1 MPWCRFI
8 TVNAVRT
15 PSGCSRRSQPSGPRW
30 QESRRTPAAALAHL
44 VLPPGPIATGA
55 FGRRPLGGVT
65 SGAATG
71 MLAHVTGK
79 YHPAELDAF
88 LATVPF
94 FAALDE
100 TARRQLATQF
110 EPVHVAAGEVIIA
123 QGEMGDGLFLV
134 VSGRLRVSVAAGG
147 TERFLHDLGR
157 GSTVGEIAL
166 LSDRPRSA
174 TVRTVRDSELLLLRA
189 PAFRSLAERSPAVLA
204 AMARLLIDRLLAVDR
219 PQEAPP
225 ARHAIAVA
233 SAGKRASA
241 VTMVAE
247 RLAAQLSRAGSA
259 FYMDA
264 DVVARHLGPGA
275 AQREPEDPGWAELI
289 GWLHIVERRNHYVV
303 YQADADDT
311 AWTRLCLSQSDVVLL
326 AAAASDDPSP
336 GPVEA
341 RALAT
346 DSLRCE
352 LVLVESAKPSATA
365 KWLKHR
371 PVAAFHHIC
380 GERLQDVAR
389 LARLVTGTGC
399 GLVLGGG
406 GPRGFAHLGVLR
418 ALEEAGVPIDA
429 VGGTSIGAL
438 MGALYALGMDHA
450 ERVERAVTAFTR
462 SGRLVSP
469 TLPLIAL
476 SSGRRVDRLLAEHLG
491 SVNIEDL
498 PLGFF
503 CVSASLTRAEEI
515 IHGRGPLWPAVRGS
529 LSLPGFLP
537 PVYAAGD
544 LLVDGAALNDLPVD
558 VMRDRLGSG
567 CVVAV
572 DLSPD
577 VEPLNTVPFEHGL
590 SGWQV
595 LKAHL
600 NPFGTPRPVPNVV
613 DILTR
618 STGLSQIRQR
628 RAAICWRHGSGTE
641 HAEAGF
647 GRGG

>member
-1 MPWCRFI
+1 
-8 TVNAVRT
+8 
-15 PSGCSRRSQPSGPRW
+15 
-30 QESRRTPAAALAHL
+30 
-44 VLPPGPIATGA
+44 
-55 FGRRPLGGVT
+55 VT

-71 MLAHVTGK
+71 KLAHVTGK
-79 YHPAELDAF
+79 RHLAELDAF
-88 LATVPF
+88 LASVPF
-94 FAALDE
+94 FSALDE

-123 QGEMGDGLFLV
+123 QGEMGNGLFLV
-134 VSGRLRVSVAAGG
+134 VSGRLRVSVTARGA
-147 TERFLHDLGR
+147 ERVLHDLGR

-174 TVRTVRDSELLLLRA
+174 TVRAVRDSDLLLLRA

-233 SAGKRASA
+233 AAGKSADA
-241 VTMVAE
+241 VTIVAE
-247 RLAAQLSRAGSA
+247 RLAAQLSRAGPA
-259 FYMDA
+259 FYMDSG
-264 DVVARHLGPGA
+264 VVTRHLGPGA
-275 AQREPEDPGWAELI
+275 AQREPEDPGRAELI
-289 GWLHIVERRNHYVV
+289 GWLHAVERSNHYVV
-303 YQADADDT
+303 YRADAEDT

-341 RALAT
+341 RALAM

-352 LVLVESAKPSATA
+352 LVLVEPGKPSATA

-380 GERLQDVAR
+380 GGRPQDVAR

-429 VGGTSIGAL
+429 VGGTSIGAI

-469 TLPLIAL
+469 TLPLVAL
-476 SSGRRVDRLLAEHLG
+476 SSGRRVDRLLAAHLG
-491 SVNIEDL
+491 SVNIEDM

-503 CVSASLTRAEEI
+503 CVSASLTRAEEV
-515 IHGRGPLWPAVRGS
+515 IHERGPLWSAARAS
-529 LSLPGFLP
+529 MSLPGIFP

-544 LLVDGAALNDLPVD
+544 LLVDGAALNNLPVD
-558 VMRDRLGSG
+558 VMRDRMGSG

-595 LKAHL
+595 LKTHL
-600 NPFGTPRPVPNVV
+600 NPFGMPRPVPNVV
-613 DILTR
+613 DILSR

-628 RAAICWRHGSGTE
+628 RAVLARDGIDFVLRPPVAALGALDFKDGI
-641 HAEAGF
+641 ALIEAGYRYAADALENSKLADRF
-647 GRGG
+647 VT

>member
-1 MPWCRFI
+1 
-8 TVNAVRT
+8 
-15 PSGCSRRSQPSGPRW
+15 
-30 QESRRTPAAALAHL
+30 
-44 VLPPGPIATGA
+44 
-55 FGRRPLGGVT
+55 
-65 SGAATG
+65 

-79 YHPAELDAF
+79 RHPAELDAF
-88 LATVPF
+88 LASVPF

-100 TARRQLATQF
+100 TARLQLATQF

-134 VSGRLRVSVAAGG
+134 VSGRLRVSVTARG
-147 TERFLHDLGR
+147 TERVLHDLGR

-174 TVRTVRDSELLLLRA
+174 TVRAVRDSDLLLLRA
-189 PAFRSLAERSPAVLA
+189 PAFTSLAERNPAVLA

-225 ARHAIAVA
+225 ARRAIAVA
-233 SAGKRASA
+233 AAGKSVGAA
-241 VTMVAE
+241 AMVAE
-247 RLAAQLSRAGSA
+247 RLAAQLSRAGPA
-259 FYMDA
+259 FYMDSG
-264 DVVARHLGPGA
+264 VVAGHLGRGA
-275 AQREPEDPGWAELI
+275 AQRKPGDPGWARLI
-289 GWLHIVERRNHYVV
+289 GWLHAVERSNHYVV
-303 YQADADDT
+303 YQTDADDT
-311 AWTRLCLSQSDVVLL
+311 AWTRLCLSQSDVALL
-326 AAAASDDPSP
+326 AAAANDDPSP

-352 LVLVESAKPSATA
+352 LVLVEPGKPSATA
-365 KWLKHR
+365 KWLMHR

-380 GERLQDVAR
+380 AGRPQDVAR
-389 LARLVTGTGC
+389 LARLITGTGC

-429 VGGTSIGAL
+429 VGGTSVGAI

-450 ERVERAVTAFTR
+450 ERVERAVAALTR

-469 TLPLIAL
+469 TLPLVAL
-476 SSGRRVDRLLAEHLG
+476 SSGRRVDRLLAQHLG
-491 SVNIEDL
+491 SANIEDL
-498 PLGFF
+498 PFGFF
-503 CVSASLTRAEEI
+503 CVSASLTRAEEV
-515 IHGRGPLWPAVRGS
+515 IHEHGPLWPAVRAS
-529 LSLPGFLP
+529 LSLPGIFP

-544 LLVDGAALNDLPVD
+544 LLVDGAALNNLPVD
-558 VMRDRLGSG
+558 VMRDRLGRG

-572 DLSPD
+572 DLSPEVD
-577 VEPLNTVPFEHGL
+577 PLNTVPFEHGL

-595 LKAHL
+595 LKTHL

-613 DILTR
+613 DILSR

-628 RAAICWRHGSGTE
+628 RVVLSRDGIDFLLHPPMAALGALDFE
-641 HAEAGF
+641 
-647 GRGG
+647 GGVALIEVGYRYAADALAKSKLADRFVT

>member
-1 MPWCRFI
+1 
-8 TVNAVRT
+8 
-15 PSGCSRRSQPSGPRW
+15 
-30 QESRRTPAAALAHL
+30 
-44 VLPPGPIATGA
+44 
-55 FGRRPLGGVT
+55 
-65 SGAATG
+65 
-71 MLAHVTGK
+71 MLAHVTSK
-79 YHPAELDAF
+79 RHPAELDAF
-88 LATVPF
+88 LASVPF
-94 FAALDE
+94 FSTLDE
-100 TARRQLATQF
+100 TARLQLATQF
-110 EPVHVAAGEVIIA
+110 EPLHVGAGEVIIA

-134 VSGRLRVSVAAGG
+134 LSGRLRVSVTTRG
-147 TERFLHDLGR
+147 TERVLHDLGR
-157 GSTVGEIAL
+157 GSIVGEVAL

-174 TVRTVRDSELLLLRA
+174 TVRAVRDSDLLLLRA
-189 PAFRSLAERSPAVLA
+189 PAFRSLAERSPGVLA

-225 ARHAIAVA
+225 VRRAIAVA
-233 SAGKRASA
+233 AAGRSADAA
-241 VTMVAE
+241 TMLAE
-247 RLAAQLSRAGSA
+247 RLAVQLSRSGSA
-259 FYMDA
+259 FYMDSG
-264 DVVARHLGPGA
+264 VVTRHLGSGA
-275 AQREPEDPGWAELI
+275 AQREPADPGWAELI
-289 GWLHIVERRNHYVV
+289 GWLNAVERGNHYVV
-303 YQADADDT
+303 YRTDADDT

-326 AAAASDDPSP
+326 AAAASDDPWP

-352 LVLVESAKPSATA
+352 LVLVEPGKPSATA
-365 KWLKHR
+365 TWLKHR

-380 GERLQDVAR
+380 GGRPQDVAR

-406 GPRGFAHLGVLR
+406 GPRGFAHLGVLQ

-429 VGGTSIGAL
+429 VGGTSVGAI

-450 ERVERAVTAFTR
+450 ERVERAVTAFTG

-469 TLPLIAL
+469 TLPLVAL
-476 SSGRRVDRLLAEHLG
+476 SSGRRVDRLLAEQFG

-498 PLGFF
+498 PLSFF
-503 CVSASLTRAEEI
+503 CVSASLTRAEEV
-515 IHGRGPLWPAVRGS
+515 IHERGRLWPAARAS
-529 LSLPGFLP
+529 LSLPGIFP

-544 LLVDGAALNDLPVD
+544 LLVDGAVLNDLPAD

-577 VEPLNTVPFEHGL
+577 VEPLNTVPFGNGL

-595 LKAHL
+595 LKPHL
-600 NPFGTPRPVPNVV
+600 NPLGTPRPVPNVV
-613 DILTR
+613 DILSR

-628 RAAICWRHGSGTE
+628 RAALARDSVDFLLHPPLAALGALDFKGGVALI
-641 HAEAGF
+641 EAGYRYAADTLANSKLADRF
-647 GRGG
+647 VT

>member
-1 MPWCRFI
+1 
-8 TVNAVRT
+8 
-15 PSGCSRRSQPSGPRW
+15 
-30 QESRRTPAAALAHL
+30 
-44 VLPPGPIATGA
+44 
-55 FGRRPLGGVT
+55 
-65 SGAATG
+65 

-79 YHPAELDAF
+79 RHPPELDAF
-88 LATVPF
+88 LASVPF

-100 TARRQLATQF
+100 TVRSQLARQF

-134 VSGRLRVSVAAGG
+134 VSGRLRVLVTARG
-147 TERFLHDLGR
+147 TERVLHDLGC
-157 GSTVGEIAL
+157 GATVGEIAL

-174 TVRTVRDSELLLLRA
+174 TVRAVRDSELLLLRA
-189 PAFRSLAERSPAVLA
+189 PAFRSLAERNPAVLA

-219 PQEAPP
+219 PQETPP

-233 SAGKRASA
+233 AAGKGADA
-241 VTMVAE
+241 ATMVAE
-247 RLAAQLSRAGSA
+247 RLAAQLARAGPA
-259 FYMDA
+259 LYMDSG
-264 DVVARHLGPGA
+264 VVARHLGPGA
-275 AQREPEDPGWAELI
+275 AQRKPGDPGWAELI
-289 GWLHIVERRNHYVV
+289 GWLHAVERSNRDVV
-303 YQADADDT
+303 YQTDAGDT
-311 AWTRLCLSQSDVVLL
+311 AWTRLCLGQSDVVLL
-326 AAAASDDPSP
+326 AAAANDDPSP
-336 GPVEA
+336 GPVEV

-352 LVLVESAKPSATA
+352 LVLVEPGKPSATA

-371 PVAAFHHIC
+371 PVAAFHHVC
-380 GERLQDVAR
+380 EGRPQDVAR

-429 VGGTSIGAL
+429 VGGTSIGAV

-469 TLPLIAL
+469 TLPLVAL
-476 SSGRRVDRLLAEHLG
+476 SSGRRVDRLLAEHFG
-491 SVNIEDL
+491 SVNLEDL

-503 CVSASLTRAEEI
+503 CVSASLTRAEEV
-515 IHGRGPLWPAVRGS
+515 IHERGPLWPAVRAS
-529 LSLPGFLP
+529 LSLPGILP

-544 LLVDGAALNDLPVD
+544 LLVDGAALNDLPTD
-558 VMRDRLGSG
+558 VMRERLGSG

-577 VEPLNTVPFEHGL
+577 VEPLNTAPFEDGL
-590 SGWQV
+590 PGWQV
-595 LKAHL
+595 LKTRL
-600 NPFGTPRPVPNVV
+600 NPLGTVRPATNVV
-613 DILTR
+613 DILSR

-628 RAAICWRHGSGTE
+628 RAALAGDGIDLLLHPPIAALGALDFNGGV
-641 HAEAGF
+641 ALIEAGYRYAADALAKSKLADRF
-647 GRGG
+647 VT

>member
-1 MPWCRFI
+1 
-8 TVNAVRT
+8 
-15 PSGCSRRSQPSGPRW
+15 
-30 QESRRTPAAALAHL
+30 
-44 VLPPGPIATGA
+44 
-55 FGRRPLGGVT
+55 
-65 SGAATG
+65 
-71 MLAHVTGK
+71 MLAHMTSK
-79 YHPAELDAF
+79 RQPAELDAF
-88 LATVPF
+88 LASVPF

-100 TARRQLATQF
+100 TARLQLATQF
-110 EPVHVAAGEVIIA
+110 EPVHVAAGEVVIA

-134 VSGRLRVSVAAGG
+134 VSGRLRVSVTTRG
-147 TERFLHDLGR
+147 TERVLHDLGR
-157 GSTVGEIAL
+157 GSTLGEIAL

-174 TVRTVRDSELLLLRA
+174 TVRAVRDSDLLLLRA

-225 ARHAIAVA
+225 ARHAIAIA
-233 SAGKRASA
+233 AAGKGADA
-241 VTMVAE
+241 ATMVAE
-247 RLAAQLSRAGSA
+247 RLAAQLARTSPA
-259 FYMDA
+259 FRMDSGA
-264 DVVARHLGPGA
+264 VERHLGPGA
-275 AQREPEDPGWAELI
+275 AQRKPGDPGRAELI
-289 GWLHIVERRNHYVV
+289 GWLHAVERSNHYVV
-303 YQADADDT
+303 YQTDADDT

-326 AAAASDDPSP
+326 AAAANDDPSP
-336 GPVEA
+336 GPVET

-352 LVLVESAKPSATA
+352 LVLVEPGKPSATA
-365 KWLKHR
+365 RWLKHR
-371 PVAAFHHIC
+371 PVVAFHHIC
-380 GERLQDVAR
+380 GGRPQDVAR

-429 VGGTSIGAL
+429 IGGTSVGAV

-469 TLPLIAL
+469 TLPLVAL

-503 CVSASLTRAEEI
+503 CVSASLTRAEEV
-515 IHGRGPLWPAVRGS
+515 IHERGPLWPAVRAS
-529 LSLPGFLP
+529 LSLPGIFP

-544 LLVDGAALNDLPVD
+544 LLVDGAALNSLPVD

-572 DLSPD
+572 DVSPD
-577 VEPLNTVPFEHGL
+577 VESLYTAPFEHGL
-590 SGWQV
+590 SGWRV
-595 LKAHL
+595 LRTHL
-600 NPFGTPRPVPNVV
+600 NPFGTPRPVPNVA
-613 DILTR
+613 DILNR

-628 RAAICWRHGSGTE
+628 RAALAGNSIDFLLHPPIAALGALDFKGGV
-641 HAEAGF
+641 AMIEAGYRYAADALANSKLSDRF
-647 GRGG
+647 VT

>member
-1 MPWCRFI
+1 
-8 TVNAVRT
+8 
-15 PSGCSRRSQPSGPRW
+15 
-30 QESRRTPAAALAHL
+30 
-44 VLPPGPIATGA
+44 
-55 FGRRPLGGVT
+55 
-65 SGAATG
+65 

-79 YHPAELDAF
+79 RHPAELDAF
-88 LATVPF
+88 LASVPF
-94 FAALDE
+94 FSALDE
-100 TARRQLATQF
+100 TARLQLATQF
-110 EPVHVAAGEVIIA
+110 EPLHVAAGEVIMV

-134 VSGRLRVSVAAGG
+134 VSGRLRVSVTARG
-147 TERFLHDLGR
+147 TERVLHDLGR

-174 TVRTVRDSELLLLRA
+174 TVRAVRDSDLLLLRA

-204 AMARLLIDRLLAVDR
+204 ATARLLIDRLLAVDR

-225 ARHAIAVA
+225 ARHAIVVA
-233 SAGKRASA
+233 AAGKSADA

-247 RLAAQLSRAGSA
+247 RLTAQLSRTGSA
-259 FYMDA
+259 FHMDSG
-264 DVVARHLGPGA
+264 VVARHLGPDA
-275 AQREPEDPGWAELI
+275 AQREPEDPGRAELI
-289 GWLHIVERRNHYVV
+289 GWLDAVERSHHYVV
-303 YQADADDT
+303 YQTDAADT

-326 AAAASDDPSP
+326 AATASDDPSP

-341 RALAT
+341 QALAT

-352 LVLVESAKPSATA
+352 LVLVEPGKPSATA
-365 KWLKHR
+365 KWLKNR
-371 PVAAFHHIC
+371 PVAAFHHLC
-380 GERLQDVAR
+380 GRRPQDMAR

-418 ALEEAGVPIDA
+418 ALEEAGVPIDT

-438 MGALYALGMDHA
+438 MGALCALGMGHA
-450 ERVERAVTAFTR
+450 ERVERAVTALTR

-469 TLPLIAL
+469 TLPLVAL

-503 CVSASLTRAEEI
+503 CVSASLTRAEEV
-515 IHGRGPLWPAVRGS
+515 IHERGPLWPAVRAS
-529 LSLPGFLP
+529 LSLPGIFP

-544 LLVDGAALNDLPVD
+544 LLVDGAALNNLPVD
-558 VMRDRLGSG
+558 VMRDRVGSG

-577 VEPLNTVPFEHGL
+577 VEPLNTVPFGQGL

-595 LKAHL
+595 LRTHL
-600 NPFGTPRPVPNVV
+600 NPLSTRRPVPNVV
-613 DILTR
+613 DILSR
-618 STGLSQIRQR
+618 STGLSQIRER
-628 RAAICWRHGSGTE
+628 RAVLAKDGIDFLLHPPIAALGALDFNGGVE
-641 HAEAGF
+641 LIEAGYRYAADALAKSKLADRF
-647 GRGG
+647 VT

>member
-1 MPWCRFI
+1 
-8 TVNAVRT
+8 
-15 PSGCSRRSQPSGPRW
+15 
-30 QESRRTPAAALAHL
+30 
-44 VLPPGPIATGA
+44 
-55 FGRRPLGGVT
+55 
-65 SGAATG
+65 

-79 YHPAELDAF
+79 RHLAELDAF
-88 LATVPF
+88 FAGVPF
-94 FAALDE
+94 FSALDE
-100 TARRQLATQF
+100 TARLQLATQF

-123 QGEMGDGLFLV
+123 QGEKGDGLFLV
-134 VSGRLRVSVAAGG
+134 VSGRLRVSVTARG
-147 TERFLHDLGR
+147 TERVLHDLGR

-174 TVRTVRDSELLLLRA
+174 TVRAVRDSDLLLLRA

-219 PQEAPP
+219 PQEGLP

-233 SAGKRASA
+233 AAGKSADA
-241 VTMVAE
+241 VTMIAE

-259 FYMDA
+259 FYVDSG
-264 DVVARHLGPGA
+264 VVARHLGPGA
-275 AQREPEDPGWAELI
+275 AQREPEDPGRAELI
-289 GWLHIVERRNHYVV
+289 GWLHAVERSHHYVV
-303 YQADADDT
+303 YQTDAEDT

-326 AAAASDDPSP
+326 AATASGDPSP

-346 DSLRCE
+346 GSLRCE
-352 LVLVESAKPSATA
+352 LVLVEPGKPSATA

-515 IHGRGPLWPAVRGS
+515 IHGRGPLWPAVRAS

-577 VEPLNTVPFEHGL
+577 VEPLYTVPFEHGL

-595 LKAHL
+595 LKTYL

-628 RAAICWRHGSGTE
+628 RAVLARDNIDFLLRPPIAALGALDFKGGV
-641 HAEAGF
+641 ALIEAGYRYASDALANSKLADRF
-647 GRGG
+647 VT

>member
-1 MPWCRFI
+1 
-8 TVNAVRT
+8 
-15 PSGCSRRSQPSGPRW
+15 
-30 QESRRTPAAALAHL
+30 
-44 VLPPGPIATGA
+44 
-55 FGRRPLGGVT
+55 
-65 SGAATG
+65 
-71 MLAHVTGK
+71 VTGK
-79 YHPAELDAF
+79 NHPAELDAF
-88 LATVPF
+88 LASVPLF
-94 FAALDE
+94 SALDE
-100 TARRQLATQF
+100 TARLQLVTQF

-123 QGEMGDGLFLV
+123 QGETGDGLFLV
-134 VSGRLRVSVAAGG
+134 VSGRLRVSVTARG
-147 TERFLHDLGR
+147 TERVLHDLGR

-166 LSDRPRSA
+166 LSDHPRSA
-174 TVRTVRDSELLLLRA
+174 TVRAVRDSDLLLLRA
-189 PAFRSLAERSPAVLA
+189 PAFRSLTERSPAVLA

-225 ARHAIAVA
+225 ARRAIAVA
-233 SAGKRASA
+233 AAGKSA
-241 VTMVAE
+241 DAATMVAE

-259 FYMDA
+259 FYVDSG
-264 DVVARHLGPGA
+264 VVARHLGAGA
-275 AQREPEDPGWAELI
+275 AQREPEDPGRAELI
-289 GWLHIVERRNHYVV
+289 GWLHAVERSNHYMV
-303 YQADADDT
+303 YQTDADDT

-326 AAAASDDPSP
+326 AASANDDPSP

-341 RALAT
+341 RTLAM

-352 LVLVESAKPSATA
+352 LVLVEQGKPSATA
-365 KWLKHR
+365 RWLKHR

-380 GERLQDVAR
+380 AGRPQDVAR

-406 GPRGFAHLGVLR
+406 GARGFAHLGVLR

-429 VGGTSIGAL
+429 IGGTSVGAV

-450 ERVERAVTAFTR
+450 ERVERAVTAIAR
-462 SGRLVSP
+462 GPLVSP
-469 TLPLIAL
+469 TLPLVAL
-476 SSGRRVDRLLAEHLG
+476 SSGRRVDRLLAAHLG

-503 CVSASLTRAEEI
+503 CVSANLTRAEEV
-515 IHGRGPLWPAVRGS
+515 IHERGPLWPAARAS

-544 LLVDGAALNDLPVD
+544 LLVDGAALNNLPVD
-558 VMRDRLGSG
+558 VMRGRLGSG

-572 DLSPD
+572 DVSPD
-577 VEPLNTVPFEHGL
+577 VEPLNTVAFEHGL

-595 LKAHL
+595 LKTYL
-600 NPFGTPRPVPNVV
+600 NPFGKPRSVPNVV

-628 RAAICWRHGSGTE
+628 RAVLARDGIDFLLHPPIAALGALDFKG
-641 HAEAGF
+641 AVAMIEAGYRYAADALTSSKLSDRF
-647 GRGG
+647 VT